1 MKGIRKGSMK
11 RIKLT
16 VAYDGTDY
24 CGWQI
29 QKNGVTVEEVLNR
42 ALSRLTEEKI
52 TVIGASRT
60 DAGVHARGNVAV
72 FDTDTRIPAERIAYA
87 VNALLP
93 EDVVVVRSEEVPAG
107 WHPRKC
113 VSVKTYEYRIL
124 NREFPDPVRRRDT
137 YFVSFPLDLDRMRQ
151 AAGYLKG
158 THDFKSFCSA
168 QTSVEDTVRTI
179 YSLDVEKAGDLFT
192 VRVRGNGFLY
202 NMVRIIA
209 GTLAGVGRGYF
220 EPEEVERMLEEKDRT
235 KAGVTAPP
243 QGLTL
248 VGIEYEETAPGGA
261 ENSQEK
267 IQGRNNTGNNTGK
280 CCSS

>member
-42 ALSRLTEEKI
+42 ALSRLTGEKI

-137 YFVSFPLDLDRMRQ
+137 YFVSFPLDLERMRQ